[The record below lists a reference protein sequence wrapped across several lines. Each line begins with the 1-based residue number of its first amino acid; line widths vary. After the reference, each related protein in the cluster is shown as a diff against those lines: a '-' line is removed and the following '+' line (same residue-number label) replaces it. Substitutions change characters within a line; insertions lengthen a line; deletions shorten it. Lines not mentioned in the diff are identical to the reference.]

1 MNELTIVLVAIL
13 FPGVLLTVI
22 YDNYTEH
29 KPWDSFKYV
38 LYSIISGVITYSI
51 LQGLVFTSQL
61 IYNIEGFKNTD
72 WHILSVW
79 GILEPGN
86 KEKISAFEVIAAGII
101 AIPLGLISVRL
112 SQGNA
117 IHNFLI
123 KHKITNKYGDTSVF
137 IKSIEI
143 TQSEYIKLIVLDENL
158 TFHGVAYLYH
168 DNGTNLE
175 ITLTDVI
182 AYETTTTTELFRANV
197 LYISKP
203 FGSLLLY
210 TDITEEKEI
219 EQKQTDTTQ

>member
-29 KPWDSFKYV
+29 KPWDSFRYT
-38 LYSIISGVITYSI
+38 LYSIMSGIITYSI
-51 LQGLVFTSQL
+51 LQGLIFTGQF
-61 IYNIEGFKNTD
+61 IYNIEGFKATNWYT
-72 WHILSVW
+72 LSVW
-79 GILEPGN
+79 GILQPEN
-86 KEKISAFEVIAAGII
+86 KEKINAIEVVAAGII
-101 AIPLGLISVRL
+101 GVALGLISVRL

-137 IKSIEI
+137 VKSIEI
-143 TQSEYIKLIVLDENL
+143 TQSEYIKIIVLDENL

-182 AYETTTTTELFRANV
+182 AYETSTTNEVFRANV

-210 TDITEEKEI
+210 TDIEEGEEV
-219 EQKQTDTTQ
+219 EQKQTDTST

>member
-38 LYSIISGVITYSI
+38 LYSIISGIITYSI

-123 KHKITNKYGDTSVF
+123 KHKKMNKYGDTSVF
-137 IKSIEI
+137 IKSI
-143 TQSEYIKLIVLDENL
+143 
-158 TFHGVAYLYH
+158 
-168 DNGTNLE
+168 
-175 ITLTDVI
+175 
-182 AYETTTTTELFRANV
+182 
-197 LYISKP
+197 
-203 FGSLLLY
+203 
-210 TDITEEKEI
+210 
-219 EQKQTDTTQ
+219 

>member
-1 MNELTIVLVAIL
+1 MNELTIMLVAIL

-29 KPWDSFKYV
+29 KPWDAFRYM
-38 LYSIISGVITYSI
+38 LYSIISGIITYSF
-51 LQGLVFTSQL
+51 LQGLIFSGQFL
-61 IYNIEGFKNTD
+61 YNVEGFRNTD

-79 GILEPGN
+79 GILQPEN
-86 KEKISAFEVIAAGII
+86 KEKINAIEVVVAGLIAVA
-101 AIPLGLISVRL
+101 LGLLSVRI

-123 KHKITNKYGDTSVF
+123 KYKVTNKYGDSSVF
-137 IKSIEI
+137 VKSIEI
-143 TQSEYIKLIVLDENL
+143 TQSEYIRVIVLDEDL

-168 DNGTNLE
+168 DNGSNLE

-182 AYETTTTTELFRANV
+182 AYETSTANEVFRANV

-203 FGSLLLY
+203 FGNLLFY
-210 TDITEEKEI
+210 TDINEDVNHEPR
-219 EQKQTDTTQ
+219 QTD